1 MITEALALR
10 DYNEEQKLMSAI
22 HDNYQKANTL
32 HKVMIQKSKLKQIK
46 KNETEIFKSK
56 LQNVFGVTML
66 ILLYITLFILAIN

>member
-1 MITEALALR
+1 MITEALILR

-32 HKVMIQKSKLKQIK
+32 HRVMLQKSKLKQIK
-46 KNETEIFKSK
+46 KNETKIFKSK